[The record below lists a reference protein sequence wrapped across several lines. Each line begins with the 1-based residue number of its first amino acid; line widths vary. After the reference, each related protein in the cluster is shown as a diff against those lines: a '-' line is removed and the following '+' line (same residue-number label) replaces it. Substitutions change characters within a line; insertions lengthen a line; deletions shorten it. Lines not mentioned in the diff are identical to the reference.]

1 MKFPSFCA
9 TLVIC
14 LLSVTSIA
22 ASSTAT
28 TKVFRSSEA
37 IQCESNGV
45 PLESLRTILI
55 TKGVTV
61 LSAACG
67 HDGYGRTAVCGA
79 PAGYIGIFEIEA
91 GGLSNAQQL
100 GFRQLSEL
108 DRPSVQPC
116 PKTNPTVERD
126 GRQQAGDRLSP

>member
-1 MKFPSFCA
+1 MKFLSFCA

-14 LLSVTSIA
+14 LLSAISIA

-28 TKVFRSSEA
+28 TKVFQSSEA

-45 PLESLRTILI
+45 PLEGLRTILT

-67 HDGYGRTAVCGA
+67 HDGYRRIAACGA
-79 PAGYIGIFEIEA
+79 PAGYIGIFEIET
-91 GGLSNAQQL
+91 GDLSNAQQL
-100 GFRQLSEL
+100 GFRLLSEL
-108 DRPSVQPC
+108 ARPSVQPC
-116 PKTNPTVERD
+116 PKPNPAVEKER
-126 GRQQAGDRLSP
+126 